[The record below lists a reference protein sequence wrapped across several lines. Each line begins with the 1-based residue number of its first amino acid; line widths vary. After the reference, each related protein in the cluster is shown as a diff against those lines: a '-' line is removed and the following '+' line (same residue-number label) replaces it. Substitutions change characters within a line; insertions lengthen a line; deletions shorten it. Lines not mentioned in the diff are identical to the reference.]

1 MKRLERLPIRWRLAL
16 TSAGLTFAILL
27 LFAVVIGVFTSRQ
40 VRTSFDDDLKLTTVS
55 LTERIHSVGTITSLH
70 YPFDSGDEVVRS
82 AAAGDAVIRLVT
94 EDGQV
99 IEASRGAPDLGPP
112 IRGLTDRAGYRVASR
127 PLFTGPLRQG
137 MWIQYAKP
145 LSHIR
150 HTVGRIRVFL
160 ILGVLGGTVLA
171 LLAGLAI
178 ARRAVSPIVR
188 LTQAAKE
195 IAQTRDPAVRIP
207 MPAADDEVA
216 DLARTLEAMLAS
228 LDAARSETQAALDRQ
243 RRFVADASHELRTPL
258 TSILANLELLS
269 AELEGEDAEAARSAL
284 RSSRRMRRL
293 VADLLLLAR
302 ADAGR
307 VRRREPIDM
316 RTIVREAAAEAAP
329 LAEDRELTVD
339 LDDEPLVVE
348 GTGDELHRLVLNL
361 VQNAIVH
368 TPAGTS
374 VHVSARRSG
383 HDAVVEVADDGPGI
397 PPEMHQRVFDRF
409 VRGEGDRSGTGG
421 SGLGLSIVRAVTE
434 GHGGRVEL
442 SSSDSGGARFVA
454 RIPLAADPPPPSPPP
469 GDADEVRPRR
479 RQAAP
484 SAGA

>member
-1 MKRLERLPIRWRLAL
+1 MRRLERLPVRWRLAL
-16 TSAGLTFAILL
+16 TSAGLTFVILL
-27 LFAVVIGVFTSRQ
+27 LFAIVVGVFASRQ
-40 VRTSFDDDLKLTTVS
+40 VRSSFDNDLRLTTVS
-55 LTERIHSVGTITSLH
+55 LSERVHAYPSLSSLH
-70 YPFDSGDEVVRS
+70 YEFEGDEVVRN

-94 EDGQV
+94 EDGRV
-99 IEASRGAPDLGPP
+99 LADSRNAPELGRPT
-112 IRGLTDRAGYRVASR
+112 GEVVDRAGYRVASR
-127 PLFTGPLRQG
+127 ELGTAPPLQPI
-137 MWIQYAKP
+137 WIQYAKP
-145 LSHIR
+145 LSHVR
-150 HTVGRIRVFL
+150 HTVGQIRWFL
-160 ILGVLGGTVLA
+160 VLGVLGGTALA

-178 ARRAVSPIVR
+178 ARRAMAPVAR

-195 IAQTRDPAVRIP
+195 IGRTRDPAVRIP
-207 MPAADDEVA
+207 MPAADDEVT

-228 LDAARSETQAALDRQ
+228 LDAARAETQASLDQQ

-307 VRRREPIDM
+307 VRRREPIDL
-316 RTIVREAAAEAAP
+316 RTVVREAAAEAAP
-329 LAEDRELTVD
+329 LAEERDLTVD
-339 LDDEPLVVE
+339 SGDEPLVVD

-368 TPAGTS
+368 TPPGTT
-374 VHVSARRSG
+374 VNVAARRSG
-383 HDAVVEVADDGPGI
+383 HDAVVEVTDDGPGI

-409 VRGEGDRSGTGG
+409 VRGEGDRTGTSG
-421 SGLGLSIVRAVTE
+421 SGLGLAIVRAVAE

-442 SSSDSGGARFVA
+442 GSSDAGGARVVA
-454 RIPLAADPPPPSPPP
+454 RIPLA
-469 GDADEVRPRR
+469 DAGVRPPQP
-479 RQAAP
+479 QAAP

>member
-1 MKRLERLPIRWRLAL
+1 MRRLERLPVRWRLAL
-16 TSAGLTFAILL
+16 TSAGLTFVILL
-27 LFAVVIGVFTSRQ
+27 LFAIIVGVVTSRQ
-40 VRTSFDDDLKLTTVS
+40 VRGSFDDDLRLTTVS
-55 LTERIHSVGTITSLH
+55 LSERVYPAGSLSSLH
-70 YPFDSGDEVVRS
+70 YEFKGDEVVRS

-94 EDGQV
+94 EDGR
-99 IEASRGAPDLGPP
+99 ELAASADAPDLGPP
-112 IRGLTDRAGYRVASR
+112 TGDVVDRDDYRVASR
-127 PLFTGPLRQG
+127 PLNTPPPFEPI
-137 MWIQYAKP
+137 WIQYAKP
-145 LSHIR
+145 LSHVQ
-150 HTVGRIRVFL
+150 HTVGRIRLFL
-160 ILGVLGGTVLA
+160 VLGVMGGTALA

-178 ARRAVSPIVR
+178 ARRAMAPVAR

-195 IAQTRDPAVRIP
+195 IARTRDPAVRVP

-228 LDAARSETQAALDRQ
+228 LDSARSETQAALDRQ

-307 VRRREPIDM
+307 VRRREPIDL

-329 LAEDRELTVD
+329 LAEDHDLTVD
-339 LDDEPLVVE
+339 VDEDPLVVE

-361 VQNAIVH
+361 VQNALVH
-368 TPAGTS
+368 TPPGTA
-374 VHVSARRSG
+374 VHVSARRSA
-383 HDAVVEVADDGPGI
+383 HDAVIEVSDEGPGI
-397 PPEMHQRVFDRF
+397 PPDMHSRVFDRF
-409 VRGEGDRSGTGG
+409 VRGEGDRSGTTG

-442 SSSDSGGARFVA
+442 SSSPGAGTRFVA
-454 RIPLAADPPPPSPPP
+454 RLPLA
-469 GDADEVRPRR
+469 DAEVRPPRP
-479 RQAAP
+479 QAAP

>member
-1 MKRLERLPIRWRLAL
+1 MRRLERLPVRWRLAV
-16 TSAGLTFAILL
+16 TSAGLTFVILL
-27 LFAVVIGVFTSRQ
+27 LFAIVVGIFTSRQ
-40 VRTSFDDDLKLTTVS
+40 VHSSFDDDLRLTTVS
-55 LTERIHSVGTITSLH
+55 LSERIPAYGSLSDLS
-70 YPFDSGDEVVRS
+70 YDLAGDQVVRS

-94 EDGQV
+94 ADGTV
-99 IEASRGAPDLGPP
+99 VAASRNAPDLGAPQS
-112 IRGLTDRAGYRVASR
+112 GVTDSNGYRVAAR
-127 PLFTGPLRQG
+127 PLSNSSLVYP
-137 MWIQYAKP
+137 MWVQYAKP
-145 LSHIR
+145 LSHVQQ
-150 HTVGRIRVFL
+150 TVGRIRLFL
-160 ILGVLGGTVLA
+160 VLGVMGGTALA

-178 ARRAVSPIVR
+178 ARRAMSPVVR

-195 IAQTRDPAVRIP
+195 IARTRDPAVRIP
-207 MPAADDEVA
+207 MPVADDEVA

-228 LDAARSETQAALDRQ
+228 LDAARGETQAALDRQ

-307 VRRREPIDM
+307 VRRREPIDL
-316 RTIVREAAAEAAP
+316 RTVVREASAEAAP
-329 LAEDRELTVD
+329 LADDRELTVD
-339 LDDEPLVVE
+339 VADELLVVE

-361 VQNAIVH
+361 VQNAFVH
-368 TPAGTS
+368 TPPGTA

-383 HDAVVEVADDGPGI
+383 HDALVQVDDDGPGI
-397 PPEMHQRVFDRF
+397 PPEMRERVFDRF
-409 VRGEGDRSGTGG
+409 VRGEGDRSGTTG
-421 SGLGLSIVRAVTE
+421 SGLGLSIVRAVAE

-442 SSSDSGGARFVA
+442 GTSESGGARFVA
-454 RIPLAADPPPPSPPP
+454 RLPLAPVTDP
-469 GDADEVRPRR
+469 GVRPPQP
-479 RQAAP
+479 QAAP